1 MKQWLLLITL
11 LVCCAHLN
19 AQRGDFTVTGK
30 VIDQST
36 QQPLAGASVFCQN
49 TTIGVVSN
57 GEGNFTLRLPPGG
70 YDLIVSYTGY
80 ETFVQRINSDQ
91 ATTPLTIEMKKQEKV
106 MEEVAVVA
114 SNEVADGWAKYG
126 NFFLENFIGITPNAA
141 SCKIENT
148 DSLHFYFSK
157 KRNRLKIL
165 TTSELRI
172 VNNALGYRIRYQLD
186 SFVHEY
192 NDRISTFSGYP
203 LFEEMD
209 GTDSQKL
216 AWNINRSK
224 AYNGSR
230 MHFMR
235 SWYDSSLNKQ
245 GFAIER
251 IKDSTSMDGI
261 LIENPFDSSFY
272 HADSSDVEITLNGR
286 FRIVYRS
293 ELPDP
298 KYLSLNKFSP
308 YSKVQIS
315 VIDIFDAFII
325 ERNGYFYE
333 QSDILNGGY
342 WSWEKLADA
351 LPYNYIP
358 NH

>member
-1 MKQWLLLITL
+1 MVFV
-11 LVCCAHLN
+11 VCCAQLY
-19 AQRGDFTVTGK
+19 AQQGEFTVTGK
-30 VIDQST
+30 ITDQST
-36 QQPLAGASVFCQN
+36 QQPLSGASVFCQN

-57 GEGNFTLRLPPGG
+57 SDGNFSLRLPAGG

-80 ETFVQRINSDQ
+80 ETFVQRINGDL
-91 ATTPLTIEMKKQEKV
+91 AAAPLMIEMRKQDKV

-126 NFFLENFIGITPNAA
+126 KFFLENFIGTTPNATN
-141 SCKIENT
+141 CKVENT

-165 TTSELRI
+165 TPAELVI
-172 VNNALGYRIRYQLD
+172 SNIALGYRIRYQLD

-192 NDRISTFSGYP
+192 NDAISTFSGYP

-216 AWNINRSK
+216 VWNTNRAK

-235 SWYDSSLNKQ
+235 SWYDGSLTNQ
-245 GFAIER
+245 GFVVER
-251 IKDSTSMDGI
+251 LPDSTSIYGVV
-261 LIENPFDSSFY
+261 IENPFDSTFY
-272 HADSSDVEITLNGR
+272 HADSSDVEINLKGS

-293 ELPDP
+293 EMPDP
-298 KYLSLNKFSP
+298 DYLSLYKFSP
-308 YSKVQIS
+308 HTRAQIS
-315 VIDIFDAFII
+315 VIDISDVFII

-333 QSDILNGGY
+333 QSDMVNSGY
-342 WSWEKLADA
+342 WSWERISGRTTLQLQA
-351 LPYNYIP
+351 N
-358 NH
+358 